1 MKYNFL
7 LLTAGIL
14 TMLTSSCDTAPAPEV
29 AYITVDTLV
38 VSASG
43 AQGTSSSKINTFWVE
58 QNGAQIGAFIPPCE
72 VPVLAGDDQEIRI
85 IPGISINGSYTQRNQ
100 YEMLNAKTFNWDLA
114 PYSKRALSQNQST
127 FTYNNSYTIEIVENF
142 DGVGLSFN
150 RAPQSDTTLQV
161 IDESE
166 GAFTHPGETP
176 NKSGRITMP
185 PTTIAEFRTPQAFEL
200 PQAGANVWLEVNY
213 KTDVP
218 LTFGVIANEQFQ
230 SLQAPVVTLFPNEE
244 WNKVYLNLVTEVS
257 GYPNAGD
264 FNLFFG
270 AINNTDDTATVLVDN
285 LKLLY

>member
-1 MKYNFL
+1 
-7 LLTAGIL
+7 
-14 TMLTSSCDTAPAPEV
+14 
-29 AYITVDTLV
+29 
-38 VSASG
+38 
-43 AQGTSSSKINTFWVE
+43 
-58 QNGAQIGAFIPPCE
+58 
-72 VPVLAGDDQEIRI
+72 
-85 IPGISINGSYTQRNQ
+85 
-100 YEMLNAKTFNWDLA
+100 MLNAKTFNWDLA
-114 PYSKRALSQNQST
+114 PFSKRTLSQNQST
-127 FTYNNSYTIEIVENF
+127 FTYNNSFTIKVVEDF

-161 IDESE
+161 INDGQGS
-166 GAFTHPGETP
+166 FQHPGETP
-176 NKSGRITMP
+176 NKSGKITMP
-185 PTTIAEFRTPQAFEL
+185 PATVAEFRTPEAFDF
-200 PQAGANVWLEVNY
+200 PQSGANVWLEVNY

-218 LTFGVIANEQFQ
+218 LTFGVIANEHFQ

>member
-1 MKYNFL
+1 MKHRTLLFTLAFAAL
-7 LLTAGIL
+7 LLAR
-14 TMLTSSCDTAPAPEV
+14 CDTTTAPEV

-38 VSASG
+38 VSAVG
-43 AQGTSSSKINTFWVE
+43 NQGTSSSKINTFWVE

-72 VPVLAGDDQEIRI
+72 VSVLAGDNQEIRI
-85 IPGISINGSYTQRNQ
+85 IPGVSINGSYAQRNQ
-100 YEMLNAKTFNWDLA
+100 YEMLNAKTFNWDLPA
-114 PYSKRALSQNQST
+114 YSKRALSQNQST
-127 FTYNNSYTIEIVENF
+127 FTYSNTPTINVIEDF
-142 DGVGLSFN
+142 DGVGLNFD
-150 RAPQSDTTLQV
+150 RAQQSDTTLQV
-161 IDESE
+161 VGDDKGSYQ
-166 GAFTHPGETP
+166 HPGETP
-176 NKSGRITMP
+176 NKSGKITMA
-185 PTTIAEFRTPQAFEL
+185 PTTIAEFRTPQAFVL

-230 SLQAPVVTLFPNEE
+230 SLQAPVVTLFPNDE

-270 AINNTDDTATVLVDN
+270 AINTTDDTALVFVDN